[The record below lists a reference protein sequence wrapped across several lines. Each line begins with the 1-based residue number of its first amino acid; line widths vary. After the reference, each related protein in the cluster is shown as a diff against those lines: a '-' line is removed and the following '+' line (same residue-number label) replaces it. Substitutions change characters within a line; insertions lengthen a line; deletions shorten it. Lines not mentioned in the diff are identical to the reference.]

1 LSSPL
6 IHVLETFLFAAA
18 WFAWLR
24 LTWQKPRIRSVWLGL
39 PLLFAIPFLLPSQMP
54 DKVGL
59 RQDYV
64 ARLRACE
71 GIPYYW
77 GGESYQGLDCSGL
90 CRRAMIDALLLQGCR
105 HFDGAS
111 FRAAADLWAHDI
123 SASDFGKGASGRCV
137 EITRAA
143 SVNLLP
149 LEQQQAGD
157 LAVLGCH
164 IMACLSP
171 GEWIE
176 AEPLPEI
183 NKVIRV
189 RTPEKQNLWFS
200 TPVTLVRWQC
210 FL

>member
-1 LSSPL
+1 
-6 IHVLETFLFAAA
+6 
-18 WFAWLR
+18 
-24 LTWQKPRIRSVWLGL
+24 
-39 PLLFAIPFLLPSQMP
+39 
-54 DKVGL
+54 
-59 RQDYV
+59 
-64 ARLRACE
+64 
-71 GIPYYW
+71 
-77 GGESYQGLDCSGL
+77 
-90 CRRAMIDALLLQGCR
+90 
-105 HFDGAS
+105 
-111 FRAAADLWAHDI
+111 
-123 SASDFGKGASGRCV
+123 
-137 EITRAA
+137 
-143 SVNLLP
+143 